1 MGTTYHNKPI
11 VTDGLAFYTDPAN
24 KESYPGSGTN
34 IDSLTSTVTGS
45 LTNDASF
52 ENVNGGCITY
62 DGTGDCTILTVTPDE
77 LLGTNSNFSIVMW
90 LRSDTTPNFTT
101 PIGTFYSGKR
111 WYFGWGNVT
120 SNDAQYY
127 WAGIQG
133 SSGVYVAK
141 NNGFQF
147 DNTWQMLTYTWTT
160 DGDLK
165 VYVNS
170 TFENENTSA
179 PTSWG
184 VSPYKIFLGAKG
196 QNSNTAS
203 SGNFNGEMG
212 PTMVYNKA
220 LSASEIMQNYNA
232 LKNRFI

>member
-1 MGTTYHNKPI
+1 MGLAHGANI
-11 VTDGLAFYTDPAN
+11 VRDGLVFLMDPAN
-24 KESYPGSGTN
+24 SRSYPGSGTN

-45 LTNDASF
+45 LTNNASF
-52 ENVNGGCITY
+52 ENTNLGCITY
-62 DGTGDCTILTVTPDE
+62 DGSGDCTILTATPDE
-77 LLGTNSNFSIVMW
+77 LLGANSNFSIVMW
-90 LRSDTTPNFTT
+90 LRSNTTPSFTT
-101 PIGTFYSGKR
+101 PIGTFQSGKR

-127 WAGIQG
+127 WTGIQG
-133 SSGVYVAK
+133 SSTVYVAK

-160 DGDLK
+160 NGDLK

-184 VSPYKIFLGAKG
+184 GSVYKVFLGAKA
-196 QNSNTAS
+196 QASNTAS

-220 LSASEIMQNYNA
+220 LSAAEVKQNYNA
-232 LKNRFI
+232 LKSRFGL